1 MDIFGFRFN
10 IIKGRPKASGI
21 LVQDIGVD
29 GKTRTYLSAYNRLG
43 AEIAAGQ
50 PVTLDYDQTYSVKA
64 IANVTTGSEVY
75 KQTGAPQVKV
85 PAGDLWWFQTGG
97 PGKALVDGSAAV
109 VAGDALEVINAGEAF
124 IKAASARELATGAI
138 AGVAQAVASAV
149 LVDVEFIP
157 ERHSIEA
164 A

>member
-43 AEIAAGQ
+43 SEIAVGQ
-50 PVTLDYDQTYSVKA
+50 PMTLDYDNTYGCKA
-64 IANVTTGSEVY
+64 IANATTGSEVY

-85 PAGDLWWFQTGG
+85 PAAKLWWFQIGG

-109 VAGDALEVINAGEAF
+109 VAGDALEVINAGTAF

-138 AGVAQAVASAV
+138 AAVAQAVASAV